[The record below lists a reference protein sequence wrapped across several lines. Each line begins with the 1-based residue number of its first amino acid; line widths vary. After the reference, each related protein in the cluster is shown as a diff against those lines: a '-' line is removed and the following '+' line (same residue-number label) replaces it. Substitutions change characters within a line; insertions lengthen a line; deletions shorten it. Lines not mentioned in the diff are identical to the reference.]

1 MALDISKPEGLE
13 VLMSLLETTDVLVLN
28 MTPRVQDK
36 LGLSFAK
43 LQERFPRLIHASL
56 TGFGLTG
63 ARSDHP
69 CYDLIA
75 EGYSGIMDLTGESES
90 DPQKVGTPAADM
102 LAGQDLAMA
111 VMAAIHGRV
120 RTGKGSSVDVSMLA
134 TMTRF
139 TAPRVVAYLGSD
151 EVPRRSGGKDSVIAI
166 YQVFDT
172 ADAQLSLGL
181 GNDAIWT
188 RFWQAVGDPAFAQ
201 KPEYAGNAGRRTHR
215 PAIVAHIAQ
224 VLATRPRDE
233 WLALFAKNRIPAGPI
248 NRVDEVTKDQELLA
262 KEFFYKSASGYGDI
276 PQVGL
281 GITIDGQ
288 HHVHRQAPPILG
300 QDTQAVLRERLN
312 LSPEQIRAL
321 QQAKIV
327 NEP

>member
-1 MALDISKPEGLE
+1 M
-13 VLMSLLETTDVLVLN
+13 
-28 MTPRVQDK
+28 
-36 LGLSFAK
+36 
-43 LQERFPRLIHASL
+43 
-56 TGFGLTG
+56 
-63 ARSDHP
+63 
-69 CYDLIA
+69 
-75 EGYSGIMDLTGESES
+75 
-90 DPQKVGTPAADM
+90 
-102 LAGQDLAMA
+102 
-111 VMAAIHGRV
+111 
-120 RTGKGSSVDVSMLA
+120 
-134 TMTRF
+134 
-139 TAPRVVAYLGSD
+139 
-151 EVPRRSGGKDSVIAI
+151 
-166 YQVFDT
+166 FDT

-288 HHVHRQAPPILG
+288 HHVHRQAPPTLG